1 MALNRLLSIWLSLT
15 LIGTAWAAPP
25 MTVDQIDLS
34 QYVGK
39 WYEVARLPNPFEPI
53 DATQI
58 TATYAQNPDG
68 YIRVENQYTLKGKV
82 EKITGVARI
91 EDPKSNAKLAVSF
104 FDILGYRPIWGD
116 YWILGIGP
124 NYTYSVVG
132 DRARKYAW
140 ILSRTPEIGSKNMAT
155 AVGILKH
162 NGYDTQP
169 LIYPKNGG
177 RRD

>member
-1 MALNRLLSIWLSLT
+1 MTLNRFLSLC
-15 LIGTAWAAPP
+15 LILILVGTIWATPP
-25 MTVDQIDLS
+25 TTVDRVDLS
-34 QYVGK
+34 RYLGT
-39 WYEVARLPNPFEPI
+39 WYEVARLPNPFEPV

-58 TATYAQNPDG
+58 MATYSQNSDG
-68 YIRVENQYTLKGKV
+68 FIRVENQYTRKGKIDKV
-82 EKITGVARI
+82 TGVARI
-91 EDPKSNAKLAVSF
+91 EDRKSNAKLAVSF

-140 ILSRTPEIGSKNMAT
+140 ILSRTSEMSSQNMAA
-155 AVGILKH
+155 AVGILKQ

-169 LIYPKNGG
+169 LIYPKNGD